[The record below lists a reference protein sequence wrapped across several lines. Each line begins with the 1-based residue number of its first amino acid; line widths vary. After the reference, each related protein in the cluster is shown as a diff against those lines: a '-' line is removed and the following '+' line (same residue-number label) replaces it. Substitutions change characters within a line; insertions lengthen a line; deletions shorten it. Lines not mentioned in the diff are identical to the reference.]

1 MKKYKLLI
9 IYGIVIVIALV
20 LIIFVLPD
28 SFFERKYMKNYEE
41 IMGGSETKEETPA
54 EYVDLKTQ
62 KERLLKK
69 NYTYSYQISAYVKK
83 DETMTYNCKGTKL
96 NGKEEGLCTKPD
108 AISYNEKNI
117 SEKLKYV
124 NQNYLDPEYVFNLIK
139 DLDVEPYESYGVRI
153 YTYKIKMSGVVTQIE
168 LYTDRENIV
177 QIVLGSAKETYVMKY
192 SEITY

>member
-108 AISYNEKNI
+108 AISYNEKNMK
-117 SEKLKYV
+117 EKLEYV
-124 NQNYLDPEYVFNLIK
+124 NQKYLDPEYVFNLIK

>member
-1 MKKYKLLI
+1 MKNYKLLI

-20 LIIFVLPD
+20 LIIFVIPD

-54 EYVDLKTQ
+54 EYVDLNTQ

-117 SEKLKYV
+117 KEKLEYV
-124 NQNYLDPEYVFNLIK
+124 NQKYLDPEYVFNLIK

-153 YTYKIKMSGVVTQIE
+153 YTYKIKMSGIDTQIE

>member
-1 MKKYKLLI
+1 MKNYKLLI

-20 LIIFVLPD
+20 LIIFVIPD

-54 EYVDLKTQ
+54 EYVDLNTQ

-83 DETMTYNCKGTKL
+83 EETMTYNCKGTKL

-108 AISYNEKNI
+108 AISYNEKNMK
-117 SEKLKYV
+117 EKLEYV
-124 NQNYLDPEYVFNLIK
+124 NQKYLDPEYVFNLIK

-153 YTYKIKMSGVVTQIE
+153 YTYKIKMSGIDTQIE

>member
-1 MKKYKLLI
+1 MKNYKLLI

-20 LIIFVLPD
+20 LIIFVIPD

-54 EYVDLKTQ
+54 EYVDLNTQ

-108 AISYNEKNI
+108 AISYNEKNMK
-117 SEKLKYV
+117 EKLEYV
-124 NQNYLDPEYVFNLIK
+124 NQKYLDPEYVFNLIK

-153 YTYKIKMSGVVTQIE
+153 YTYKIKMSGIDTQIE